1 MKKIFTLLLGMG
13 SLTAVFAQSGHSRN
27 DRNPSGDYGNGR
39 PQNQPQGGVYDRQDR
54 HSDDYSMMRDRD
66 AQIQRINWDFDNR
79 IQSIKRDRFL
89 RYGQKNRQIRMLENQ
104 RMEQIRQ
111 INDRFSRNKT
121 VFYDNH
127 SYGSKG
133 NRY

>member
-27 DRNPSGDYGNGR
+27 ERNQPGDYGYGQSQSR
-39 PQNQPQGGVYDRQDR
+39 TIYDKPDR
-54 HSDDYSMMRDRD
+54 RNDDYSFNRERD

-79 IQSIKRDRFL
+79 IQAIKRDWFMRN
-89 RYGQKNRQIRMLENQ
+89 GQKMRQIRMLENQ

-111 INDRFSRNKT
+111 TNERFSRSRT
-121 VFYDNH
+121 VFYDNR
-127 SYGSKG
+127 SYKSNGS
-133 NRY
+133 RY